1 MASSYALHAQC
12 FCIGAISWRCL
23 RPHRS
28 FQPPSLTTC
37 VYRRRVSFID
47 DPAISSVF
55 SPPARKEVEADVATT
70 SLMGTHLGTCG
81 GSLLEAIPQV
91 DRGLLGAARGKGSRW
106 QGSRQTPAPSPHH
119 RIPAIWQRTFAAAR
133 FAASISKGALIGRR
147 RTPRPPVCRAPL
159 FLYFRIIEPLGG
171 TF

>member
-106 QGSRQTPAPSPHH
+106 QGSRQTPAPSPPSSDSRHMAKNVCGRSIH
-119 RIPAIWQRTFAAAR
+119 RKYLERRADRAPAN
-133 FAASISKGALIGRR
+133 
-147 RTPRPPVCRAPL
+147 PRPPPSFAH
-159 FLYFRIIEPLGG
+159 LYSCILGL
-171 TF
+171 